1 MDIDG
6 FIQHQ
11 TNKGEFFECTAC
23 GPKLMRQKQTVRH
36 KQSVQHKKKV
46 DDKEIENDLSL
57 GLEEVESSL
66 LVRSEEPNL
75 DVVDFEFEQSYSPR
89 SPNSPNAITDSL
101 NKQFEVEEA
110 IRLQNAEDNPDIPLN
125 NQIPEFNWHEY
136 VEYELERIL
145 EDSTLDDLLDEEVE
159 EEETIPTEED
169 HKQWAPFRSKM
180 DFVGCLLVGYT
191 RNLLS
196 RTLFDQI
203 RLILNELCH
212 LKIPAWSS
220 IRWSQKR
227 IRDLLGLEV
236 KMQESVWGMPCAVL
250 SSRHA
255 LQQDLAN
262 PLVSPHIDFYP
273 EDTKGVNQYKLS
285 QSQKWLT
292 LSPSATS
299 RASYQLRIPQN
310 IKFDD
315 PTLLTV
321 KTKEFA
327 KEYSEIKRN
336 NLPLSTIC
344 ANKIFEVNGDDSV
357 PIQLPNSWR
366 KKAGGKILR
375 KSPHQPAYLQIYP
388 TKNTTVIFLP
398 RQIAQPFWKSR
409 NFLSMSS
416 KGFEAYD
423 ASISQPVFVMC
434 SVLFFLGD
442 SPMHSEITNTHY
454 PGSALNPCRICGLS
468 ALTLAGKHRKDF
480 VYHFFHRDR
489 DGNDS
494 PNDPRVWKETIN
506 RTHELFK
513 VATED
518 TMKEFETLTKE
529 YGVKDRINERFI
541 EDRAI
546 PLVLMAAWT
555 PLKLSDTQKAEL
567 EGRIESFNTSSLN
580 MPMLQPIYLV
590 THVKSLIGKEFKIF
604 LQAAPFILFPF
615 MNTFEREIWLSL
627 STLSPYAFQTHI
639 NDMADFQLNLQK
651 HVSNFLYRIV
661 RLTAQ
666 WVNKPKFHMILHLGE
681 SIRRFG
687 PATLFA
693 TEKFESFNGVVCYAS
708 THSNRL
714 APGRDIA
721 IKLAD
726 FNALRFS
733 LSGGITYNNES
744 QTASKSSPAFSISS
758 KTTNRFNI
766 PWDTIHYF

>member
-23 GPKLMRQKQTVRH
+23 GPKLMRRKQTVRH

-212 LKIPAWSS
+212 LKIPAC
-220 IRWSQKR
+220 SQ
-227 IRDLLGLEV
+227 L
-236 KMQESVWGMPCAVL
+236 
-250 SSRHA
+250 RHA

-375 KSPHQPAYLQIYP
+375 NLPISLYADDTSGNVSKRWNKHISFYYTLAGLPPNLSNEEYNCHFLA
-388 TKNTTVIFLP
+388 TSNRATVLEISEFLVNEFNEL
-398 RQIAQPFWKSR
+398 ATE
-409 NFLSMSS
+409 
-416 KGFEAYD
+416 GFEAYD

-546 PLVLMAAWT
+546 PLVKEKMDILRSENFARLFNPFLRLIGFDGCLDT
-555 PLKLSDTQKAEL
+555 PVEILHVFLLGIVKYLVHDFVSKLSDTQKAEL

-693 TEKFESFNGVVCYAS
+693 TEKFESFNGVPIWRNHV
-708 THSNRL
+708 
-714 APGRDIA
+714 
-721 IKLAD
+721 
-726 FNALRFS
+726 
-733 LSGGITYNNES
+733 
-744 QTASKSSPAFSISS
+744 QQ
-758 KTTNRFNI
+758 
-766 PWDTIHYF
+766 

>member
-11 TNKGEFFECTAC
+11 TNKGKFFECTAC
-23 GPKLMRQKQTVRH
+23 GPKLMRRKQTVRH

-203 RLILNELCH
+203 RLILTELCH

-366 KKAGGKILR
+366 KKAGGKILQNLPISLYADDTSGNVSKR
-375 KSPHQPAYLQIYP
+375 WNKHISFYYTLAGLPPNLSNEEYNCHFLA
-388 TKNTTVIFLP
+388 TSNRATVLEISEFLVNEFNEL
-398 RQIAQPFWKSR
+398 ATE
-409 NFLSMSS
+409 
-416 KGFEAYD
+416 GFEAYD

-541 EDRAI
+541 ED
-546 PLVLMAAWT
+546 
-555 PLKLSDTQKAEL
+555 
-567 EGRIESFNTSSLN
+567 
-580 MPMLQPIYLV
+580 
-590 THVKSLIGKEFKIF
+590 
-604 LQAAPFILFPF
+604 
-615 MNTFEREIWLSL
+615 
-627 STLSPYAFQTHI
+627 
-639 NDMADFQLNLQK
+639 
-651 HVSNFLYRIV
+651 
-661 RLTAQ
+661 
-666 WVNKPKFHMILHLGE
+666 
-681 SIRRFG
+681 
-687 PATLFA
+687 
-693 TEKFESFNGVVCYAS
+693 
-708 THSNRL
+708 
-714 APGRDIA
+714 
-721 IKLAD
+721 
-726 FNALRFS
+726 
-733 LSGGITYNNES
+733 
-744 QTASKSSPAFSISS
+744 
-758 KTTNRFNI
+758 
-766 PWDTIHYF
+766 

>member
-1 MDIDG
+1 MVIKRNLDADAFQEGSWIKTFGFEVANKSTFGLHHKNQELKTDID
-6 FIQHQ
+6 
-11 TNKGEFFECTAC
+11 
-23 GPKLMRQKQTVRH
+23 VRH
-36 KQSVQHKKKV
+36 KRSVQHKKKV
-46 DDKEIENDLSL
+46 AGKEIKNDLSL

-66 LVRSEEPNL
+66 LVRSEEPNF

-89 SPNSPNAITDSL
+89 SPNSPNAIRDSL
-101 NKQFEVEEA
+101 NKQFKVEEA
-110 IRLQNAEDNPDIPLN
+110 IRLQNTEDNPDIPLN

-145 EDSTLDDLLDEEVE
+145 EDSTLDDLLDKEVE

-212 LKIPAWSS
+212 LKIPAWPS
-220 IRWSQKR
+220 IRRSQKR

-262 PLVSPHIDFYP
+262 PLVSPHINFYP

-292 LSPSATS
+292 LSPSEWRLLSANTTPQFMEEKAAGNFLRNLPISLYADDTSGNVSKRWNKHISFYYTLAGLPPNLSNEEYNCHFLATS
-299 RASYQLRIPQN
+299 NRA
-310 IKFDD
+310 
-315 PTLLTV
+315 TV
-321 KTKEFA
+321 LEISEF
-327 KEYSEIKRN
+327 
-336 NLPLSTIC
+336 L
-344 ANKIFEVNGDDSV
+344 VNEFNE
-357 PIQLPNSWR
+357 L
-366 KKAGGKILR
+366 A
-375 KSPHQPAYLQIYP
+375 
-388 TKNTTVIFLP
+388 TE
-398 RQIAQPFWKSR
+398 
-409 NFLSMSS
+409 
-416 KGFEAYD
+416 GFEAYD

-480 VYHFFHRDR
+480 VYHFFHRDHDR
-489 DGNDS
+489 NDS

-529 YGVKDRINERFI
+529 YGVKDWINKRFI

-546 PLVLMAAWT
+546 L
-555 PLKLSDTQKAEL
+555 
-567 EGRIESFNTSSLN
+567 
-580 MPMLQPIYLV
+580 
-590 THVKSLIGKEFKIF
+590 
-604 LQAAPFILFPF
+604 
-615 MNTFEREIWLSL
+615 
-627 STLSPYAFQTHI
+627 
-639 NDMADFQLNLQK
+639 
-651 HVSNFLYRIV
+651 
-661 RLTAQ
+661 
-666 WVNKPKFHMILHLGE
+666 
-681 SIRRFG
+681 
-687 PATLFA
+687 
-693 TEKFESFNGVVCYAS
+693 
-708 THSNRL
+708 
-714 APGRDIA
+714 
-721 IKLAD
+721 
-726 FNALRFS
+726 
-733 LSGGITYNNES
+733 
-744 QTASKSSPAFSISS
+744 
-758 KTTNRFNI
+758 
-766 PWDTIHYF
+766 